1 MPFAGELIEVRNVY
15 ADWTGAIER
24 LLRAFGLSLLVP
36 EQLYRPAA
44 GFINSTI
51 LGLRLTFH
59 RVPAHGVMPPN
70 LSNDRVPGGLNFVL
84 SIPCIFGWLV
94 NWCGALTIVAVLPLR
109 SWRARTGD

>member
-44 GFINSTI
+44 GFY
-51 LGLRLTFH
+51 
-59 RVPAHGVMPPN
+59 
-70 LSNDRVPGGLNFVL
+70 
-84 SIPCIFGWLV
+84 
-94 NWCGALTIVAVLPLR
+94 
-109 SWRARTGD
+109 